1 MSNYGHYDEEL
12 LALDKRIK
20 RLAIS
25 CGIDLNQKGI
35 IVSLIKGNYTVCTSG
50 NNPKRKELRGLLMLK
65 YDIQEH
71 CIHSLGTDNCLKI
84 VEGVDNKL
92 KKAGFS

>member
-1 MSNYGHYDEEL
+1 MSGSGHYDEEL

-25 CGIDLNQKGI
+25 CGLDLSQKGI
-35 IVSLIKGNYTVCTSG
+35 IVSLIKGDYSVCTND
-50 NNPKRKELRGLLMLK
+50 NNPKKQELRGLLMLK

-71 CIHSLGTDNCLKI
+71 CLHSLGTDSCYKI
-84 VEGVDNKL
+84 VEEVDEKL
-92 KKAGFS
+92 KKAGFN

>member
-1 MSNYGHYDEEL
+1 MSGMEHYDEEL

-25 CGIDLNQKGI
+25 CGIDLDKKGI
-35 IVSLIKGNYTVCTSG
+35 IVSLIKGDYSMCSSG
-50 NNPKRKELRGLLMLK
+50 ANPKRKELRGLLMLK

-71 CIHSLGTDNCLKI
+71 CIESLGTDECFKI
-84 VEGVDNKL
+84 VEGVDDKL
-92 KKAGFS
+92 KKAGFN